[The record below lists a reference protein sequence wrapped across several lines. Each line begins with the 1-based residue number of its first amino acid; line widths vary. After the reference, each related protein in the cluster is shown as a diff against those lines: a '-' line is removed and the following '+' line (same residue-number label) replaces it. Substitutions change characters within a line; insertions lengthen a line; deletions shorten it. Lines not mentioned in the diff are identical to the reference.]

1 METIQQACIFNPAAG
16 MRVILLTLPQGC
28 PVNGVV
34 KFLVAVAD
42 QDQTKVVLQTLV
54 IIPLSYN

>member
-1 METIQQACIFNPAAG
+1 